1 MATPISLGMAL
12 NVLTGGALIA
22 SLPRMRGRR
31 LVAIAVVASLA
42 LVGGGVAAMAV
53 SGELRELREA
63 LLERGEPGGEQPV
76 PGPTA
81 SPGGESPGGEAPGGE
96 VTTRVVAKNVA
107 FDLDELRFTAGEPT
121 ALTFVNEDPVPH
133 NVAIYVTAGGDA
145 LFQGEIFA
153 GPDERAYDIPAMD
166 AGSYVFQCDVH
177 PNMNGTVTVA

>member
-1 MATPISLGMAL
+1 
-12 NVLTGGALIA
+12 
-22 SLPRMRGRR
+22 
-31 LVAIAVVASLA
+31 
-42 LVGGGVAAMAV
+42 MAV

-81 SPGGESPGGEAPGGE
+81 SPGGESPGGESPGGEAPGGE